1 MRLTRGKMH
10 ASKKRKKKRAVVNS
24 EGHAQ
29 PKDKEEPCSLPPPPQ
44 EGPASPKPDS
54 DLAPLSGECQT
65 RADAENTRASTQ
77 QSPADHSGS
86 GHADVEAR
94 YEEEEEE
101 EESPVRRYFREQ
113 GIPLL
118 EGEQISQLTNYYQES
133 IGCGSY
139 GWCCRTRVPGT
150 GQEVVVKTFR
160 QDALE
165 DLFTEASVLQS
176 LQVAGVQRLVG
187 VCVETCQMVTCFAGQ
202 IAKDF
207 LLSPVTQFKDAVS
220 VCLQVARTLR
230 KIHLRGVAHNDIK
243 GNNVCF
249 KVSDQG
255 PIATIID
262 FGLARTIGTRS
273 VYPPAPACRYP
284 WAAPEL
290 LQEDALPFFEE
301 SDVYSLAY
309 LIVHGGVALLQPALP
324 CPARPLPAAAGR
336 PGARTQRAPH
346 PPRSHPCPGG
356 AAPPRPRPRSSA
368 SEEADGA
375 HASNSMGR
383 PLAARDVH
391 GGRRGRHR
399 EDGSSEEQ

>member
-10 ASKKRKKKRAVVNS
+10 AGNKVSQEANPTMATAKQKKKQPAGCFAFLGAFCKLFKRKKKRAVVNS

-29 PKDKEEPCSLPPPPQ
+29 PKDKEELCSLPPPPQ
-44 EGPASPKPDS
+44 EGPASPKPGS
-54 DLAPLSGECQT
+54 DLAPLSGESEA
-65 RADAENTRASTQ
+65 RAGAEDVRASTQ
-77 QSPADHSGS
+77 QSPADHSRF
-86 GHADVEAR
+86 GHADVEE
-94 YEEEEEE
+94 YEEEE

-133 IGCGSY
+133 IGRGSY

-243 GNNVCF
+243 GNNVCV

-273 VYPPAPACRYP
+273 VYPSAPACRYP

-290 LQEDALPFFEE
+290 L
-301 SDVYSLAY
+301 
-309 LIVHGGVALLQPALP
+309 
-324 CPARPLPAAAGR
+324 
-336 PGARTQRAPH
+336 
-346 PPRSHPCPGG
+346 
-356 AAPPRPRPRSSA
+356 
-368 SEEADGA
+368 
-375 HASNSMGR
+375 
-383 PLAARDVH
+383 
-391 GGRRGRHR
+391 
-399 EDGSSEEQ
+399 